1 MCDLEP
7 EIVEAMLTF
16 IYTGKIDCLETLVDK
31 ILPAA
36 DKYGVRDLKI
46 ACENELAR
54 KLTVDN
60 AITTH
65 ILADIHNAKTLRQV
79 CLHFISCCSSE
90 VMKSDS
96 WKELKSME
104 KEHLYLLELIEA
116 LALSSP

>member
-7 EIVEAMLTF
+7 EVVEAMLTF

-60 AITTH
+60 AITT
-65 ILADIHNAKTLRQV
+65 LNT
-79 CLHFISCCSSE
+79 C
-90 VMKSDS
+90 
-96 WKELKSME
+96 
-104 KEHLYLLELIEA
+104 
-116 LALSSP
+116 